1 MSAKDAHSEWKSVCD
16 SLASGKAD
24 SEAILKIVGPHV
36 LKMDADRL
44 REALGPDLWLSGK
57 LTIQDILLPASSGHW
72 PVRELDEYRWVWS
85 ETISGIV
92 RRWSSRTD
100 IWFPLYGAA
109 VLLHC
114 ETVEG
119 LQAIPLSPLCVAI
132 ACEAAHV
139 LLDREVTAGLI
150 EFLVGEMHTRLG
162 THSGNDPKEWLT
174 PLATGIAMLLRVWGA
189 QLVLQGSGNESE
201 LSAPW
206 LWHPSLTSN
215 ASRPVWESVLKR
227 DEELSQLV
235 MAWAVERTVDKDI
248 ASPSPNR

>member
-1 MSAKDAHSEWKSVCD
+1 MSAKDAHSEWKSVCA
-16 SLASGKAD
+16 SLARGKAD

-36 LKMDADRL
+36 LKMDTDRL
-44 REALGPDLWLSGK
+44 REALGPDLWLSGR

-92 RRWSSRTD
+92 RHWGSQPD

-114 ETVEG
+114 ETTLG
-119 LQAIPLSPLCVAI
+119 LQAPLAPLCVAI

-139 LLDREVTAGLI
+139 LLDREVTTGLI
-150 EFLVGEMHTRLG
+150 EFLVGEMRTRLG

-174 PLATGIAMLLRVWGA
+174 PLATGIAMLLRVWGRSSFSRGPA
-189 QLVLQGSGNESE
+189 MSQNCLHRGSGI
-201 LSAPW
+201 
-206 LWHPSLTSN
+206 
-215 ASRPVWESVLKR
+215 RR
-227 DEELSQLV
+227 
-235 MAWAVERTVDKDI
+235 
-248 ASPSPNR
+248 